1 MKRIKEEIEQIQ
13 KESNNKIYY
22 LIFDEHKKINDEILA
37 NYNMGIITFIEKLTQ
52 AIDNHSHMLGIFLD
66 FSKAFDT
73 LDHKILL

>member
-37 NYNMGIITFIEKLTQ
+37 NYNMGIITFIEKLKQIKELNEITLKKFK
-52 AIDNHSHMLGIFLD
+52 DNNINEY
-66 FSKAFDT
+66 
-73 LDHKILL
+73 IN

>member
-37 NYNMGIITFIEKLTQ
+37 NFNMGLITFIEKLKQIKELNEITLKKFK
-52 AIDNHSHMLGIFLD
+52 DNNINEY
-66 FSKAFDT
+66 
-73 LDHKILL
+73 IN